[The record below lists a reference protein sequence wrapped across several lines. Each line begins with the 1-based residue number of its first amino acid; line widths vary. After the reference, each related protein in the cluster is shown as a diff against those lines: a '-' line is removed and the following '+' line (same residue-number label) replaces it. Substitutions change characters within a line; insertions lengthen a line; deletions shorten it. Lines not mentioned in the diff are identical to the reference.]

1 MTGRRG
7 ALVSAAVLLALLLQ
21 TTVVARLPLP
31 GSPPDLLLLV
41 VLAVALAQ
49 GPAAGMLTG
58 FPAGLLADLLG
69 DAELGR
75 LALVYVVAGHLA
87 GLAAAEADRSAL
99 VPLAVV
105 GAVAAVALVLHA
117 AVGFLLGD
125 PRSSLRALGLGLTTS
140 VAYDVVLAPLVVP
153 LVGLLVRRVDPDV
166 ARR

>member
-1 MTGRRG
+1 MTGRRA
-7 ALVSAAVLLALLLQ
+7 ALAALTVLLALLLQ

-58 FPAGLLADLLG
+58 FPAGLIADLLG

-105 GAVAAVALVLHA
+105 AAVAAVALVLHA

-125 PRSSLRALGLGLTTS
+125 PRSSLPALGLGLTTS
-140 VAYDVVLAPLVVP
+140 VAYDVVLAPFVVP